1 MSHPIENIMQSSMEE
16 IKRLAD
22 VNTVIGS
29 PIITED
35 HTMILPV
42 SKVALGLLV
51 GGGEYAAATPIKKS
65 SLDTRSESEYP
76 FIGASTVGMSLTPLA
91 FLAVQNG
98 TVRVLPAKEDCPADR
113 LIDLAPQVIDAAE
126 RMIKEYAASP
136 KKEEAK
142 NCEKV
147 FAAEKKVKK
156 VYAARKLRRDHKPF
170 AYKIE
175 YETTGDELE

>member
-113 LIDLAPQVIDAAE
+113 LIDLAPQVIEAAE
-126 RMIKEYAASP
+126 RMIKEYADRPPKECPKENAP
-136 KKEEAK
+136 APEKKE
-142 NCEKV
+142 
-147 FAAEKKVKK
+147 KK
-156 VYAARKLRRDHKPF
+156 VYAKRRLRRDRKPF
-170 AYKIE
+170 TYEIE
-175 YETTGDELE
+175 YETTGDEVE